1 VNQPSVN
8 DVISMLFPMH
18 QVAQILHAYN

>member
-8 DVISMLFPMH
+8 DVISMLSFPMH
-18 QVAQILHAYN
+18 QVAQILHA